1 MSHVRLFSTPS
12 CPYCYTLREYL
23 KEHNVA
29 FEEIDVTK
37 DAQARD
43 EMIQKSKQ
51 MGAPV
56 IEIDGEFIVGFDKE
70 KINNLL
76 NIKD

>member
-29 FEEIDVTK
+29 FEEIDVAK
-37 DAQARD
+37 DAQVRE
-43 EMIQKSKQ
+43 EMIKKSGQ
-51 MGAPV
+51 VGAPV

-76 NIKD
+76 KLKE